1 MKCAEIAAE
10 TKLGKLIA
18 KTAGITLAC
27 LVALILILFGIFTI
41 FFPSVMVEITDFCG
55 MEKASAR
62 YAVSVYTRSNDIDDL
77 ADVVERA
84 YYAESWSIA
93 ADYGERLSAREDFG
107 SYCEKADASANAKP
121 GGYAQFTAGLIAVSQ
136 YKLGNKA
143 EALEA
148 ALTPNRQS
156 FTENNAA
163 VTLAMTVIADGDK
176 DFASEILGELR
187 GLLENINFDM
197 EADITNLET
206 LISVV
211 ESYCQSQA

>member
-1 MKCAEIAAE
+1 M
-10 TKLGKLIA
+10 
-18 KTAGITLAC
+18 
-27 LVALILILFGIFTI
+27 
-41 FFPSVMVEITDFCG
+41 
-55 MEKASAR
+55 
-62 YAVSVYTRSNDIDDL
+62 
-77 ADVVERA
+77 
-84 YYAESWSIA
+84 
-93 ADYGERLSAREDFG
+93 
-107 SYCEKADASANAKP
+107 
-121 GGYAQFTAGLIAVSQ
+121 
-136 YKLGNKA
+136 
-143 EALEA
+143 EA

>member
-1 MKCAEIAAE
+1 M
-10 TKLGKLIA
+10 
-18 KTAGITLAC
+18 
-27 LVALILILFGIFTI
+27 
-41 FFPSVMVEITDFCG
+41 
-55 MEKASAR
+55 
-62 YAVSVYTRSNDIDDL
+62 
-77 ADVVERA
+77 
-84 YYAESWSIA
+84 
-93 ADYGERLSAREDFG
+93 
-107 SYCEKADASANAKP
+107 
-121 GGYAQFTAGLIAVSQ
+121 
-136 YKLGNKA
+136 
-143 EALEA
+143 EA
-148 ALTPNRQS
+148 ALPPNRQS

>member
-1 MKCAEIAAE
+1 M
-10 TKLGKLIA
+10 
-18 KTAGITLAC
+18 
-27 LVALILILFGIFTI
+27 
-41 FFPSVMVEITDFCG
+41 
-55 MEKASAR
+55 
-62 YAVSVYTRSNDIDDL
+62 
-77 ADVVERA
+77 
-84 YYAESWSIA
+84 
-93 ADYGERLSAREDFG
+93 
-107 SYCEKADASANAKP
+107 
-121 GGYAQFTAGLIAVSQ
+121 
-136 YKLGNKA
+136 
-143 EALEA
+143 EA

-156 FTENNAA
+156 FTESNAA